1 MNNLV
6 PQTSVLVQSLGIA
19 LLHSLW
25 QCLLLYLVLQTALA
39 LIGKNNARMRYIC
52 SMGALVLMFLWF
64 LDTWAGQWQV
74 LNDAFVTIYRSGT
87 DKATL
92 TSIAKDPVVIINYN
106 SDTLRNLL
114 PKIQP
119 YLPLAVM
126 IYLAGMVLMLLR
138 FGMGIYQVKR
148 LRSRGITTLANDW
161 GQWLMEQ
168 KEHLQISR
176 PVQLCYSVYAKVP
189 MTIGTL
195 RPLILLPFSMASGL
209 STEQIETILLHELAH
224 IKRNDYLLNML
235 QATIETLLFFN
246 PFIWLCSAAIR
257 REREHCCDDL
267 VLAHHTDPLP
277 YAKALAT
284 LEACRRDKGKLALA
298 ASGNKNKLFN
308 RIKRIMEMKNQKNE
322 NVRAMIAAI
331 FIAVIMLSFAWFS
344 PSFAQSHKAKVTS
357 RQKSSATSADAG
369 KHTNNVPGTPHT
381 PQPPAPGKAP
391 AAPESSEAAEP
402 AEAPA
407 PPDVADVDETVS
419 KAMDNVDWEEID
431 NEMKNAN
438 KEMAKAN
445 EEIAK
450 VNWEQVNREL
460 ANAQK
465 ELDAINWKDIQKE
478 IDNGLKEARST
489 IDDPR
494 LRKEV
499 TERIADARRQSLK
512 AVARANNALV
522 QAQLSAGQSR
532 QNAIRSYN
540 VAIATP
546 GAVSGSTHV
555 YSNGNGY
562 NYAYGKGSSINAH
575 AGRLH
580 EIMLQKME
588 SEGLID
594 RSGSYKVEKYSDRL
608 YINGQLQPDDVYR
621 RYSRYLK
628 DENLTIKG
636 DRDHIRISVK
646 N

>member
-1 MNNLV
+1 
-6 PQTSVLVQSLGIA
+6 
-19 LLHSLW
+19 
-25 QCLLLYLVLQTALA
+25 
-39 LIGKNNARMRYIC
+39 
-52 SMGALVLMFLWF
+52 
-64 LDTWAGQWQV
+64 
-74 LNDAFVTIYRSGT
+74 
-87 DKATL
+87 
-92 TSIAKDPVVIINYN
+92 
-106 SDTLRNLL
+106 
-114 PKIQP
+114 
-119 YLPLAVM
+119 
-126 IYLAGMVLMLLR
+126 
-138 FGMGIYQVKR
+138 
-148 LRSRGITTLANDW
+148 
-161 GQWLMEQ
+161 
-168 KEHLQISR
+168 
-176 PVQLCYSVYAKVP
+176 
-189 MTIGTL
+189 
-195 RPLILLPFSMASGL
+195 
-209 STEQIETILLHELAH
+209 
-224 IKRNDYLLNML
+224 
-235 QATIETLLFFN
+235 
-246 PFIWLCSAAIR
+246 
-257 REREHCCDDL
+257 
-267 VLAHHTDPLP
+267 
-277 YAKALAT
+277 
-284 LEACRRDKGKLALA
+284 LEACRRDNGKLALA

-344 PSFAQSHKAKVTS
+344 PSFAQSHKAKATS
-357 RQKSSATSADAG
+357 RQKSSATSTNAG
-369 KHTNNVPGTPHT
+369 KHTNNVPGAPHT
-381 PQPPAPGKAP
+381 PQPPAPDKAP

-438 KEMAKAN
+438 REMAKAN

-546 GAVSGSTHV
+546 GAGSGSTYV

-562 NYAYGKGSSINAH
+562 NYAYGKGSSTNAH
-575 AGRLH
+575 AGGLH
-580 EIMLQKME
+580 EIMLRKME
-588 SEGLID
+588 NEGLID

-608 YINGQLQPDDVYR
+608 YINGQLQPDDMYR